1 MTKPLALLVYAELTS
16 ETEQAASAK
25 SLGGWVRLGTM
36 EGSVSWDWTEGAV
49 CGSVFPDGGR
59 VPPLYSGSHHL
70 TWCRLTLGPLG
81 ELDSREDAH
90 LWGAEVPGP
99 LFHQHSFM

>member
-25 SLGGWVRLGTM
+25 SLGGWVGLGTM

-59 VPPLYSGSHHL
+59 VPP
-70 TWCRLTLGPLG
+70 PL
-81 ELDSREDAH
+81 LRITPLNLVQTDSRAP
-90 LWGAEVPGP
+90 WGAGLERRCTSLGR
-99 LFHQHSFM
+99 